1 MASDPKIDS
10 VNMKVC
16 NDENIH
22 DVKQTFVHDTA
33 ASQGPSDLN
42 NFDLKANNLQTPKS
56 DISSKLNTKEQVRQ
70 VLDTLAIKDSPLLK
84 SMGLVGRAE
93 RLIEKKLKAF
103 VGEGGA
109 QVGDSGHAEVEL
121 RLKPSAKVPQ
131 AKSRPLNPLMLEN
144 LKAQIKE
151 WLKEVTNKF
160 EIPRLS
166 FSSYQRL

>member
-1 MASDPKIDS
+1 
-10 VNMKVC
+10 
-16 NDENIH
+16 
-22 DVKQTFVHDTA
+22 
-33 ASQGPSDLN
+33 
-42 NFDLKANNLQTPKS
+42 
-56 DISSKLNTKEQVRQ
+56 
-70 VLDTLAIKDSPLLK
+70 
-84 SMGLVGRAE
+84 MGLVGRAE

-151 WLKEVTNKF
+151 WVKDGVIRESTS
-160 EIPRLS
+160 EY
-166 FSSYQRL
+166 SSPLVPVRKKMVQFAGRSIITL